1 MENRT
6 ETKESHMDV
15 YDQQASAYC
24 KTAIFIWCLA
34 GWIYAAITWHILW
47 LPGILI
53 FFPGVVIASLIAAVF
68 FIPFWLAAKKA
79 KSDWQNYRGKN
90 WGLLVVATILKLGV
104 YIGPLAGAIL
114 YVRLLRMYMN

>member
-1 MENRT
+1 MEIRT
-6 ETKESHMDV
+6 EMKESHMDV
-15 YDQQASAYC
+15 YDQRASAYC

-53 FFPGVVIASLIAAVF
+53 FFPGLVIASLIAAVL

-90 WGLLVVATILKLGV
+90 WGLLVAATILKLGV
-104 YIGPLAGAIL
+104 YIGPLVGAVL
-114 YVRLLRMYMN
+114 YVRLLKAYMK